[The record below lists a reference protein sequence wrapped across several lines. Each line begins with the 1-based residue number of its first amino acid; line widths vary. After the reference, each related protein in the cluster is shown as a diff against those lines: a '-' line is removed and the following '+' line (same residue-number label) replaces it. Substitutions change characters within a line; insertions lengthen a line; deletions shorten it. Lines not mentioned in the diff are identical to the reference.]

1 MRMRKRD
8 DPIDCTEPAASHAEP
23 ANAYGRWSRRKAR
36 ARAAPAP
43 AAPRA
48 QPPASAAVPAAAADG
63 AGHAPDAPPERAL
76 TDADM
81 PALEALGEDDDYSG
95 FLSPGV
101 SEQLRLKALRKLFTS
116 AKFNVTDGL
125 DDYAEDF
132 TKFEPLGD
140 IITSDMRHRIE
151 MEAERARLAAEDE
164 AREALARDAAARPE
178 AALEDAA
185 YGAKSDTPG
194 APDQSRA
201 QEAAR
206 GGDSGTPGA
215 PEQSRAQEAAR
226 GGDGS
231 TPGTPE
237 QAGAQDTTR
246 DGDAAAPPAARAADP
261 APVPPAPFDAPGS
274 GPAAA
279 APRARQQRDDG

>member
-1 MRMRKRD
+1 
-8 DPIDCTEPAASHAEP
+8 
-23 ANAYGRWSRRKAR
+23 
-36 ARAAPAP
+36 
-43 AAPRA
+43 
-48 QPPASAAVPAAAADG
+48 VPAAAADG

-151 MEAERARLAAEDE
+151 MEAERARQAAEDE
-164 AREALARDAAARPE
+164 ARKTLARDTAAQPE

-185 YGAKSDTPG
+185 HGDPDATPG
-194 APDQSRA
+194 GPA
-201 QEAAR
+201 
-206 GGDSGTPGA
+206 
-215 PEQSRAQEAAR
+215 
-226 GGDGS
+226 
-231 TPGTPE
+231 
-237 QAGAQDTTR
+237 QAGAPGSAHD
-246 DGDAAAPPAARAADP
+246 DAAASPVARAADA
-261 APVPPAPFDAPGS
+261 APVPRAPSDTPES
-274 GPAAA
+274 GPAATV
-279 APRARQQRDDG
+279 PRARRPRDDG